1 MGKLMFLALL
11 LGGGWYAW
19 ENDWIPVPDE
29 LKAPSPAFATY
40 ARFSEYLAH
49 DHYGNARKLAAKG
62 AVRSV
67 KVRELRGRRNT
78 KLGISGRALS
88 KDDQKLLKLGEV
100 IGVSHDVISE
110 IESSDGSRVAI
121 QAVQRVCRDRSGCQE
136 TRHEVEVCR
145 SESEWKVCSFRE
157 SNV

>member
-1 MGKLMFLALL
+1 MGKLFLVLL

-19 ENDWIPVPDE
+19 ENDLIPIPDE
-29 LKAPSPAFATY
+29 LKAPSPAFSTY
-40 ARFSEYLAH
+40 ARFSEYLAY
-49 DHYGNARKLAAKG
+49 DQYGNARKLAAKG

-67 KVRELRGRRNT
+67 KIRELQGRRNT

-88 KDDQKLLKLGEV
+88 KDDQKLVKLGEV
-100 IGVSHDVISE
+100 IGVSHDTISE
-110 IESSDGSRVAI
+110 VESGDGSVAI
-121 QAVQRVCRDRSGCQE
+121 RAVQRVCRDRSGCQE

>member
-1 MGKLMFLALL
+1 MGKVLFLALL
-11 LGGGWYAW
+11 LGGGWYAL
-19 ENDWIPVPDE
+19 ENDLIPVPE
-29 LKAPSPAFATY
+29 ALKTPSPAFATY
-40 ARFSEYLAH
+40 ARFSEYLAY

-78 KLGISGRALS
+78 RLDISGRALS
-88 KDDQKLLKLGEV
+88 KDDQKLVKLGEV

-110 IESSDGSRVAI
+110 TESSDGSVAI
-121 QAVQRVCRDRSGCQE
+121 RAVQRVCRDRSGCQE

-145 SESEWKVCSFRE
+145 SENEWKVCSFRE
-157 SNV
+157 SSV